1 MFFASR
7 AHVPELSR
15 AVEAHGSSDSLA
27 APVFGTNADQHP
39 NTSKRV
45 RMHPNTFEHVGT
57 HAKASKNVRKDV
69 KTLRRVWKYSK
80 GSNIWQLPNAP
91 GHFSTLS
98 NAGRIRTHP
107 NRPKHLPKPLKTC
120 ENLQTDERFTKF
132 VETNCVRR
140 ACAVIIFWRL
150 MRLQAVVAFCS

>member
-1 MFFASR
+1 MSVHAYVAKLSTCLLSGHLIKQFFEFLCIARCSFLISECWRRSPWLFVASR
-7 AHVPELSR
+7 AHIPEVSR

-69 KTLRRVWKYSK
+69 KTLRRVWKIFQRIKYLVTSK
-80 GSNIWQLPNAP
+80 RSRALQHAFERRTYPNA
-91 GHFSTLS
+91 S
-98 NAGRIRTHP
+98 
-107 NRPKHLPKPLKTC
+107 
-120 ENLQTDERFTKF
+120 Q
-132 VETNCVRR
+132 
-140 ACAVIIFWRL
+140 
-150 MRLQAVVAFCS
+150 